1 MSFFSVNSSYSSVS
15 YPSSSAIGNKQAN
28 SAAKSSTQSDSVVEE
43 FLSYQK
49 LTPQQKIREAI
60 LKEYGLTEETLQQ
73 APVNA
78 RKRIEEEIQEEIK
91 KMVKNNMAQKGILID
106 ITV

>member
-1 MSFFSVNSSYSSVS
+1 MSTFSVNTSYSSALYAS
-15 YPSSSAIGNKQAN
+15 TSTLGNKQSN
-28 SAAKSSTQSDSVVEE
+28 TSTKTTTQSNSVVDE

-60 LKEYGLTEETLQQ
+60 LKEYGLTEESLQQ
-73 APVNA
+73 LPAEA
-78 RKRIEEEIQEEIK
+78 RKRIEDDIKEEIE
-91 KMVKNNMAQKGILID
+91 KMVKNNMAQKGVLVD